1 MSPAAFDDDSE
12 HVLPNTGL
20 RTTIVAGNFTIALN
34 AAVLCIQVV
43 EERPGRA
50 PRVFLSAPAG
60 KMIAVKC
67 MVESE
72 KECEDKRGGNRF
84 EAQVREEKT
93 IGDKMNPEG
102 EHNRI

>member
-1 MSPAAFDDDSE
+1 MMILNMYYPIPACEPQSSQEISRSPSTPPYFVSKS
-12 HVLPNTGL
+12 L
-20 RTTIVAGNFTIALN
+20 RND
-34 AAVLCIQVV
+34 QD
-43 EERPGRA
+43 ERREF
-50 PRVFLSAPAG
+50 FLSAPAG